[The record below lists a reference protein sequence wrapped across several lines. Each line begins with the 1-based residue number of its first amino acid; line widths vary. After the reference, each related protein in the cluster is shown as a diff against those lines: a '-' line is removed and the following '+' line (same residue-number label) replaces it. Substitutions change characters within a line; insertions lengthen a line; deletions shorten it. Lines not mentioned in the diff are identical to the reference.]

1 MAIESQLSR
10 ATFLLEF
17 YKEEQ
22 DGRLSSSL
30 YDELK
35 TDLERGVVPPRYHA
49 LGLPKAL
56 FGKNDV
62 HAQHVPSSPVQFQV
76 GTVKEDSEF
85 DLNFHAANVGELNL
99 DCMIDHCAGPARILD
114 SQEGDGREGD
124 APLAVWQFDSA
135 TSQFCV
141 ELLQARAVML
151 GSDLEATKV
160 TAPRGPIDI
169 DPNNPS
175 HTLLTRS
182 QSRGV
187 VKNILELIGRAEMA
201 EQGLMVAITGLPG
214 IGKSWTLYYA
224 LQQILLYD
232 NASVLFVAAEQQSA
246 SLILRNGFHIFAW
259 TRQLTG
265 SPNLLGRSRLWDR
278 SDLVVLYDP
287 PSTGAMLPENKPVK
301 LIYTAVNSPDYFKAL
316 SGGALDGIAMR
327 FLGPWSLGELRLGHS
342 TLVGNIS
349 KDEQLPLMDMLR
361 RADKVG
367 LLPRYVVYKDKYA
380 ERLAELENAIA
391 EQLKD
396 PHNMDDVK
404 SGHNALI
411 ANEKYGPL
419 FAIVPKIIEVSEE
432 NDRDFNYEGVDWIYS
447 KVYFTMASKYVNE
460 KINTVKDLFEFHGA

>member
-1 MAIESQLSR
+1 MAIESQQSR

-22 DGRLSSSL
+22 DDRLSSSL

-35 TDLERGVVPPRYHA
+35 IDLERGIVPPRYHA

-56 FGKNDV
+56 FGKNAV
-62 HAQHVPSSPVQFQV
+62 HAQHIPSPPVQIQV

-99 DCMIDHCAGPARILD
+99 DCMIDHGVGPARILD
-114 SQEGDGREGD
+114 SQEGEGGNAD
-124 APLAVWQFDSA
+124 APVAVWQFDAA
-135 TSQFCV
+135 TSHFCV

-160 TAPRGPIDI
+160 AAPRGAIDI
-169 DPNNPS
+169 DPDNPS
-175 HTLLTRS
+175 HTLLTRA

-187 VKNILELIGRAEMA
+187 VKNALELFGRAEMA
-201 EQGLMVAITGLPG
+201 QQGLTVAITGLPG

-232 NASVLFVAAEQQSA
+232 NASVLFVAAEQSSA

-259 TRQLTG
+259 THQLAG
-265 SPNLLGRSRLWDR
+265 SPLLERSRLWDR

-301 LIYTAVNSPDYFKAL
+301 LIYTAANSPDYFKSS
-316 SGGALDGIAMR
+316 SGGELEGIAMR

-342 TLVGNIS
+342 TLVGNLG

-367 LLPRYVVYKDKYA
+367 YLPRYVVYKGKYA
-380 ERLAELENAIA
+380 ERLAEIENAIA

-396 PHNMDDVK
+396 PHNVDDVK

-419 FAIVPKIIEVSEE
+419 FAIMPKIIEVSEE

-447 KVYFTMASKYVNE
+447 KVYLTLASKYVNE